1 MIRENGELR
10 LEPEDARVL
19 ALSTKICDFARYG
32 IFTTLRSHGLTSGD
46 ERGIEWLTL
55 YQLMLSW
62 RGKTGGSNLRNYL
75 GKYARYVSRKHC
87 YKDTR
92 ERRIVPCRGL
102 LLRFPQTSEEFL
114 DYSDLELVEKALKQ
128 LEPRTKEILRLR
140 FYKDWTL
147 QEVGNSLGVT
157 RQRVEQIEKR
167 GLEQLRRLLQ
177 RNYRDGVVP

>member
-19 ALSTKICDFARYG
+19 ALSHKICDFARYG
-32 IFTTLRSHGLTSGD
+32 IYTTLRRHGLTSSD

-75 GKYARYVSRKHC
+75 GRYARYTSRKHC

-92 ERRIVPCRGL
+92 ERRLIPCRGL
-102 LLRFPQTSEEFL
+102 LLSFPQTSEEFL
-114 DYSDLELVEKALKQ
+114 DYSDLETVEKALKQ
-128 LEPRTKEILRLR
+128 LDSRTKKILRLR

-157 RQRVEQIEKR
+157 RQRIEQIEKR
-167 GLEQLRRLLQ
+167 GLEQLRRVLQ